1 MRKIVFLRI
10 VVLAFISVIPAVGI
24 SQVSIANK
32 LWVGENNEYIKADS
46 TIIRFETFSKKF
58 GNTRVARFYSI
69 NTDTLKLVDSNNDES
84 GLTSNFLVKLNGK
97 SQMTMTPINSGAKQL
112 TNLITLD
119 GVKEKLSYKEIHHF
133 PFDSLKF
140 EKIIFNATECYG
152 RCPAMSLEIKS
163 DENFRFIGG
172 KYSARNGHY
181 SGTISSDQ
189 YKQLLEILRYAQL
202 DLVECSSNQNI
213 DLPTYTLEVHYNG
226 RIRYFK
232 TCVLPFVLDDLGEFL
247 LTLPGRLNL
256 IDSPNKFEIK
266 FDSVLK

>member
-1 MRKIVFLRI
+1 MKKNILLRLVVLVFL
-10 VVLAFISVIPAVGI
+10 SVIPALGI

-32 LWVGENNEYIKADS
+32 LWVGENNEYIKVDS
-46 TIIRFETFSKKF
+46 TIIRFELFSKKF
-58 GNTRVARFYSI
+58 GNPRVARFYSLSR
-69 NTDTLKLVDSNNDES
+69 DTLKLVDSNNDES
-84 GLTSNFLVKLNGK
+84 GLTSNFLVMLNGK
-97 SQMTMTPINSGAKQL
+97 SQMTLTPLNSGAKQL

-119 GVKEKLSYKEIHHF
+119 GVKERLSYKEIHHF

-140 EKIIFNATECYG
+140 EKIIFNATECFG

-163 DENFRFIGG
+163 DEKFRFIGG
-172 KYSARNGHY
+172 KYSAKNGHY

-189 YKQLLEILRYAQL
+189 YNQLLEILRYAQL

-213 DLPTYTLEVHYNG
+213 DLPTYTLEVQYNG

-247 LTLPGRLNL
+247 LTLPGRVNL
-256 IDSPNKFEIK
+256 IDSNEKFEIE
-266 FDSVLK
+266 FNTLKK